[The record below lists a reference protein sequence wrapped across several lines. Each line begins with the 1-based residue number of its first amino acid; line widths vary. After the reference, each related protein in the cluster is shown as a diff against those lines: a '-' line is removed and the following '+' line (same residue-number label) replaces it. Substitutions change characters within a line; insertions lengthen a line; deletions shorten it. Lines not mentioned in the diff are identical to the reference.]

1 MGGSGGGWL
10 KQMEEKVTGG
20 EETERNQCSVCT
32 AQEDM
37 KVTQSLERDR
47 EEEKAAIYRLT
58 RGQEGV
64 STE

>member
-1 MGGSGGGWL
+1 
-10 KQMEEKVTGG
+10 MEEKVTGG

>member
-1 MGGSGGGWL
+1 
-10 KQMEEKVTGG
+10 MEEKVTGG

-47 EEEKAAIYRLT
+47 EGSDLQVDERA
-58 RGQEGV
+58 RGSEH
-64 STE
+64 